1 MDLGSVFHP
10 ELVNSEIQTRICT
23 LGLLRKIELIFIKS
37 EELSIIKVNDSI
49 DFWLHETQIWK
60 KNGFSSIFVENM
72 MNFLN
77 KKSVV
82 IDDSVFLISTSICEG
97 QTGKFS
103 QSQGNGKN
111 LGESQDPETQ
121 SFKGLSLIHI

>member
-60 KNGFSSIFVENM
+60 KM
-72 MNFLN
+72 DFLR
-77 KKSVV
+77 
-82 IDDSVFLISTSICEG
+82 FLWRI
-97 QTGKFS
+97 
-103 QSQGNGKN
+103 
-111 LGESQDPETQ
+111 
-121 SFKGLSLIHI
+121 